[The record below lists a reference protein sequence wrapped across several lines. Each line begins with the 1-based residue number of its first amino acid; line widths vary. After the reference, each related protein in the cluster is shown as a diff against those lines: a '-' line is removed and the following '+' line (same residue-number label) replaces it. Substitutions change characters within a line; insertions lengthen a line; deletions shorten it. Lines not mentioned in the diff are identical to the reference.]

1 MLASLSLLSLVLTG
15 CGTNTD
21 PGSSITIQ
29 NDSIKNRR
37 NLSED
42 FAKIR
47 EAEDRA
53 KQQAR
58 ERQFKSDEFTGNS
71 TNKSKT
77 ENSSR
82 QSSVGSSGSTWSRIA
97 SQMGGLQG
105 LATIGLLAAIF
116 KGDELFR
123 GGEKKEKKSEKTE
136 EQKTEKQSVFNK
148 NQAKVIQSVQENA
161 SAEMAEIHNI
171 LTKEDP
177 LCFFGPQVYQII
189 IDIFNAAAP
198 GREV

>member
-1 MLASLSLLSLVLTG
+1 MKPNFWRPRQMLASLSLLSLVLTG

-82 QSSVGSSGSTWSRIA
+82 QSSVGSS
-97 SQMGGLQG
+97 
-105 LATIGLLAAIF
+105 
-116 KGDELFR
+116 
-123 GGEKKEKKSEKTE
+123 
-136 EQKTEKQSVFNK
+136 
-148 NQAKVIQSVQENA
+148 
-161 SAEMAEIHNI
+161 
-171 LTKEDP
+171 
-177 LCFFGPQVYQII
+177 
-189 IDIFNAAAP
+189 
-198 GREV
+198 